1 MYWPLM
7 VGDALFR
14 ANANKLAMTMT
25 VRHKALHMA
34 NSLLINFTTNT
45 MSAER
50 FVAERQHVELARY
63 HHFALLV
70 FPFRWL
76 FQCAIPALRRAFKA
90 GFCRSDLVFSFTCRC
105 TLPVPSSSFC
115 GSGNSVPQ
123 AIPKVTPALVGMR
136 VHIVSTYLLPNPYP
150 MILALASTP
159 SIAFGITF
167 NTNAR
172 VARASFCVSGE
183 YGSSRSAMAL
193 LVAVVLM
200 IKTLPHL

>member
-1 MYWPLM
+1 MYSPLM

-76 FQCAIPALRRAFKA
+76 FQCAIPALRRTFKA
-90 GFCRSDLVFSFTCRC
+90 GFCRSDLVFSFT
-105 TLPVPSSSFC
+105 
-115 GSGNSVPQ
+115 
-123 AIPKVTPALVGMR
+123 
-136 VHIVSTYLLPNPYP
+136 
-150 MILALASTP
+150 
-159 SIAFGITF
+159 
-167 NTNAR
+167 
-172 VARASFCVSGE
+172 
-183 YGSSRSAMAL
+183 SRSTFPIPSTRFSAPG
-193 LVAVVLM
+193 
-200 IKTLPHL
+200 IPLPQPLP